1 MIGSQARSPSMNHK
15 APMSV
20 PNPVRIALIDDHVLV
35 RDGVKS
41 LLSAW
46 PHFQVVAQAESGAEA
61 LELVAR
67 TELDVLLVDVG
78 LKDMNGLELT
88 RRLCAQHPGIKI
100 LILSMYDNQEYVRTS
115 INAGAFGYVL
125 KNAPSTELIAAIE
138 AVAAGGSFY
147 SPEVARKLATNSRD
161 ENELTPREL
170 QVLSML
176 AKGLN
181 NKEVARELDISVRTV
196 ETYRLSIRRKLNIDT
211 PAALVK
217 YALEHGL
224 ISI

>member
-1 MIGSQARSPSMNHK
+1 
-15 APMSV
+15 MSV
-20 PNPVRIALIDDHVLV
+20 PNPIRIALIDDHVLV

-41 LLSAW
+41 LLSAM
-46 PHFQVVAQAESGAEA
+46 PHFEVVAQAESGAEA
-61 LELVAR
+61 LALVAN
-67 TELDVLLVDVG
+67 TEVDLLLVDVG

-88 RRLCAQHPGIKI
+88 RRLCSLYPGIKI

-138 AVAAGGSFY
+138 AIVAGGSFY
-147 SPEVARKLATNSRD
+147 SPEIARKLATNVRD